1 MSETILLGRGE
12 TIIGIDAKHWRAH
25 LTQAQQHGSK
35 RLEFMTE
42 DHRRVRNFVV
52 SELPRNGGRPLSAQ
66 EIATRLDL
74 PLASVFTLLDDL
86 QQRLFFLVQNEKRE
100 VCWAFPVASD
110 VTPHR
115 LTLSSGERIFGA

>member
-25 LTQAQQHGSK
+25 LAQAQQHGSK
-35 RLEFMTE
+35 RLKFMTE

-52 SELPRNGGRPLSAQ
+52 SELPHNEGMPLSAQ

-74 PLASVFTLLDDL
+74 PLSGVITLLDDL
-86 QQRLFFLVQNEKRE
+86 QQRLFFRALQYLP
-100 VCWAFPVASD
+100 VC
-110 VTPHR
+110 
-115 LTLSSGERIFGA
+115 LMILSRGERSATHIPCYGQAEVS